1 MNFNEIT
8 PLVYIVLSILIST
21 CISIV
26 DKSLFSADI
35 RIINDEAKSGNFF
48 SSIITGLLSRFN
60 DTAMSLNIWRLI
72 VNGFA
77 IWILLVYN
85 ENNSAPL
92 SISTLSLL
100 SLLIIQLLISRL
112 INNFKNKISIRI
124 AKTTSP
130 ILWILT
136 TILLPITTLLRK
148 IENKYLLKQMTESSN
163 MDNQIPPTLIT
174 IDEPV
179 NPPDEQELSM
189 IRGILTMEE
198 SIVREVMVPKPDL
211 IAIDCDASIEEAVTI
226 MNQSGHS
233 RILVYEDSIDKV
245 IGTLHARDMLL
256 LFNAKQ
262 HQVIIRH
269 LVRPVLYAPD
279 SKKVDDLLRDFQ
291 QERIHMAVVVD
302 EYGSTAGLVT
312 LEDIIE
318 EIIGELSD
326 EFEKAESEIDIV
338 DENEIIVDAGIHV
351 ETLLE
356 QFSVEV
362 ETDGFDTIGG
372 LIYSNLGKM
381 ANPGDEVIYKN
392 VKLHVLSVVGRRI
405 KRVKIT
411 KIHSS

>member
-1 MNFNEIT
+1 
-8 PLVYIVLSILIST
+8 
-21 CISIV
+21 
-26 DKSLFSADI
+26 
-35 RIINDEAKSGNFF
+35 
-48 SSIITGLLSRFN
+48 
-60 DTAMSLNIWRLI
+60 MSLNIWRLI
-72 VNGFA
+72 VNGIA

-85 ENNSAPL
+85 ENNSVPL

-124 AKTTSP
+124 AKTASP

-163 MDNQIPPTLIT
+163 IDNQIPPTLIT

-411 KIHSS
+411 KINSS

>member
-1 MNFNEIT
+1 
-8 PLVYIVLSILIST
+8 
-21 CISIV
+21 
-26 DKSLFSADI
+26 
-35 RIINDEAKSGNFF
+35 
-48 SSIITGLLSRFN
+48 
-60 DTAMSLNIWRLI
+60 
-72 VNGFA
+72 
-77 IWILLVYN
+77 
-85 ENNSAPL
+85 
-92 SISTLSLL
+92 
-100 SLLIIQLLISRL
+100 
-112 INNFKNKISIRI
+112 
-124 AKTTSP
+124 
-130 ILWILT
+130 
-136 TILLPITTLLRK
+136 
-148 IENKYLLKQMTESSN
+148 MTESSN
-163 MDNQIPPTLIT
+163 IDNQIPPTLIA

-326 EFEKAESEIDIV
+326 EFEKAEPEIDIV